1 MRSKSFW
8 NVNKKGQ
15 MSSSSSW
22 SREHTRFS
30 SIKDATIISIYI
42 IFQNLATLGGSPL
55 SLSLSCCY
63 RFSSSTKL
71 SRPNYVNIYNYL
83 LRQER
88 RGRRRLVSPV
98 RFQLLRESVVSRQS
112 VDSGFNQNQP
122 KLGVHVLAVSLQ
134 VLAHRHG
141 FLDQTV

>member
-55 SLSLSCCY
+55 SLSLVAIG
-63 RFSSSTKL
+63 FL
-71 SRPNYVNIYNYL
+71 
-83 LRQER
+83 
-88 RGRRRLVSPV
+88 RRLNSLDRTKYIITYFVK
-98 RFQLLRESVVSRQS
+98 SVEAVE
-112 VDSGFNQNQP
+112 DSYLQFGSNFF
-122 KLGVHVLAVSLQ
+122 ASL
-134 VLAHRHG
+134 
-141 FLDQTV
+141 

>member
-55 SLSLSCCY
+55 SLSLSLVAIG
-63 RFSSSTKL
+63 FL
-71 SRPNYVNIYNYL
+71 
-83 LRQER
+83 
-88 RGRRRLVSPV
+88 RRLNSLDRTKYIITYFVK
-98 RFQLLRESVVSRQS
+98 SVEAVE
-112 VDSGFNQNQP
+112 DSYLQFGSNFF
-122 KLGVHVLAVSLQ
+122 ASL
-134 VLAHRHG
+134 
-141 FLDQTV
+141 